1 MKAETQSWGETT
13 DRLNFLS
20 PLMFSVSRK
29 EPASLIWI
37 LAYLELGKQ
46 QRILEYPLDG
56 LDEVRLESCGVLL
69 LGVT

>member
-1 MKAETQSWGETT
+1 
-13 DRLNFLS
+13 
-20 PLMFSVSRK
+20 MFSVSRK